1 MMIPIEQEPFIGM
14 WRDREDMSDSTGWVR
29 QVRAGYTAYEEAG
42 RDPDYAAEMAEVDAE
57 FDLAV
62 GDGLDDE

>member
-1 MMIPIEQEPFIGM
+1 MIPVEQEPFIGM
-14 WRDREDMSDSTGWVR
+14 WRERSDIKDGTGWVC
-29 QVRAGYTAYEEAG
+29 QVRAGHAAYDEAG

-62 GDGLDDE
+62 GDGLDDD

>member
-1 MMIPIEQEPFIGM
+1 MIPIEQEPFIGM

-29 QVRAGYTAYEEAG
+29 QVRAGYAAYEEAG
-42 RDPDYAAEMAEVDAE
+42 RDPDYAAEMTEVDAE